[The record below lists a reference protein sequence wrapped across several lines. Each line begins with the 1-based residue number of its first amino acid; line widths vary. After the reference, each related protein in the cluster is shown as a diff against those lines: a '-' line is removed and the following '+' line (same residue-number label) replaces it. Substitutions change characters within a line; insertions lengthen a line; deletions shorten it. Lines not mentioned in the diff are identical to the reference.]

1 MNGEKVL
8 KLSDVIDIHPAH
20 PFRGSIKGIHNG
32 SARAVLMKDV
42 MDDGSIQWDSLIR
55 TELTGRRQPNW
66 LQPDDILFL
75 IRGSRNIAVFLED
88 VPFNCVISPHF
99 LLLRAKPDAEI
110 LPAFAAWQMN
120 QIPAQRYFG
129 ISAEGSAQRSIR
141 KGVLSDLPIVIPPM
155 TEQQAVINL
164 SLAAK
169 KEAAIYKKLIAN
181 REQEIR
187 SVASRILN
195 TTKDSKR

>member
-1 MNGEKVL
+1 
-8 KLSDVIDIHPAH
+8 
-20 PFRGSIKGIHNG
+20 
-32 SARAVLMKDV
+32 
-42 MDDGSIQWDSLIR
+42 MDDCSIQWDSLIR

-66 LQPDDILFL
+66 LQQDDILFL

-99 LLLRAKPDAEI
+99 LLLRTKPDAKI

-141 KGVLSDLPIVIPPM
+141 KGVLSDLPIVIPSM
-155 TEQQAVINL
+155 AEQKAVINL
-164 SLAAK
+164 ALAAR
-169 KEAAIYKKLIAN
+169 KEAAIYSKLIAN

-195 TTKDSKR
+195 TNKDFKR